1 MFAIAIHILAAWC
14 CKNAGVCVNWD
25 DMRLFLGLARNG
37 RVAIAAKGLRV
48 DPTTLI
54 RRVKKLEDSL
64 NCELFELTNKGYVL
78 TSQGTELVRYIEK
91 AEHYFL
97 QAQNELGDE
106 RLHMEGS
113 IRVSVSEGF
122 GSWFLAPLLPEFKK
136 QYPGIV
142 IELVATSGFLN
153 LNKREAD
160 MAILLEK
167 PSKGLLVTKKLTDYN
182 LYLYAHKELVAE
194 DVENGRLTSLQSLSD
209 FNLVSYVPDLVYAP
223 QLKFIEE
230 TALSQLSALRSTS
243 INAQYQ
249 MLVNGGGVGILP
261 KFMAEMRPGL
271 VRLVENE
278 IQIKRTF
285 WLASHKETHSQ
296 ARFQAFTHWLHEK
309 VQQYQHSF
317 ID

>member
-1 MFAIAIHILAAWC
+1 
-14 CKNAGVCVNWD
+14 
-25 DMRLFLGLARNG
+25 MRLFLGLARNG
-37 RVAIAAKGLRV
+37 RVAIAAKGLKV

-64 NCELFELTNKGYVL
+64 NCKLFELTKKGYVL
-78 TSQGTELVRYIEK
+78 TTHGSELVTYIEK

-97 QAQNELGDE
+97 EAQNELGDE
-106 RLHMEGS
+106 RSHLAGT

-122 GSWFLAPLLPEFKK
+122 GSWFLAPLLPDFKK
-136 QYPGIV
+136 QYPGIS

-167 PSKGLLVTKKLTDYN
+167 PSKGLLVTQKLTDYN
-182 LYLYAHKELVAE
+182 LYLYTHKSLIS
-194 DVENGRLTSLQSLSD
+194 DNKPRTLKDLTA

-249 MLVNGGGVGILP
+249 MLVNGAGVGILP
-261 KFMAEMRPGL
+261 KFMAETQPGL
-271 VRLVENE
+271 VRLIENE
-278 IQIKRTF
+278 IHIKRTF
-285 WLASHKETHSQ
+285 WLATHKETHSQ
-296 ARFQAFTHWLHEK
+296 ARFQVFTQWLTDK
-309 VQQYQHSF
+309 VAQYHSKF
-317 ID
+317 LDE

>member
-1 MFAIAIHILAAWC
+1 
-14 CKNAGVCVNWD
+14 
-25 DMRLFLGLARNG
+25 MRLFLGLARNG
-37 RVAIAAKGLRV
+37 RVAIAAKGLKV

-64 NCELFELTNKGYVL
+64 NCKLFELTKRGYVL
-78 TSQGTELVRYIEK
+78 TTRGSELVSYIEK

-97 QAQNELGDE
+97 EAQNELGDE
-106 RLHMEGS
+106 RSHLAGT

-122 GSWFLAPLLPEFKK
+122 GSWFLAPLLPDFKK
-136 QYPGIV
+136 QYPGIS

-160 MAILLEK
+160 IAILLEK
-167 PSKGLLVTKKLTDYN
+167 PSKGLLVTQKLTDYN
-182 LYLYAHKELVAE
+182 LYLYTH
-194 DVENGRLTSLQSLSD
+194 TSLINENKPQTLHD
-209 FNLVSYVPDLVYAP
+209 LTAFNLVSYVPDLVYAP

-249 MLVNGGGVGILP
+249 MLINGAGVGILP
-261 KFMAEMRPGL
+261 KFMAEKQPGL
-271 VRLVENE
+271 VRLIENE
-278 IQIKRTF
+278 IHIKRTF
-285 WLASHKETHSQ
+285 WLATHKETHSQ
-296 ARFQAFTHWLHEK
+296 ARFQVFTQWLQEN
-309 VQQYQHSF
+309 VERYQSRF

>member
-1 MFAIAIHILAAWC
+1 M
-14 CKNAGVCVNWD
+14 NWD

-37 RVAIAAKGLRV
+37 RVAIAAKGLKV

-64 NCELFELTNKGYVL
+64 NCNLFELTKKGYVL
-78 TSQGTELVRYIEK
+78 TSQGSELVRYIEK

-97 QAQNELGDE
+97 EAQNELSDE
-106 RLHMEGS
+106 RSHLAGT

-122 GSWFLAPLLPEFKK
+122 GSWFLAPLLPDFKA
-136 QYPGIV
+136 QYPGIC

-167 PSKGLLVTKKLTDYN
+167 PSKGLLVTQKLTDYE
-182 LYLYAHKELVAE
+182 LYLYTHETLVQSAKPK
-194 DVENGRLTSLQSLSD
+194 SLHDLRH

-243 INAQYQ
+243 INAQHQ
-249 MLVNGGGVGILP
+249 MLVNGAGVGILP
-261 KFMAEMRPGL
+261 KFIAEHQAGL
-271 VRLVENE
+271 VRLLQQD
-278 IQIKRTF
+278 IHIKRTF
-285 WLASHKETHSQ
+285 WLASHKETYTQ
-296 ARFQAFTHWLHEK
+296 AKFQAFSSWLLEK
-309 VQQYQHSF
+309 VQLNRSRF
-317 ID
+317 VE

>member
-1 MFAIAIHILAAWC
+1 M
-14 CKNAGVCVNWD
+14 NWD

-37 RVAIAAKGLRV
+37 RVAIAAKGLKV

-64 NCELFELTNKGYVL
+64 NCNLFELTKKGYVL
-78 TSQGTELVRYIEK
+78 TSQGSELVRYIEK

-97 QAQNELGDE
+97 EAQNELSDE
-106 RLHMEGS
+106 RSHLAGT

-122 GSWFLAPLLPEFKK
+122 GSWFLAPLLPDFKA
-136 QYPGIV
+136 QYPGIC

-167 PSKGLLVTKKLTDYN
+167 PSKGLLVTQKLTDYE
-182 LYLYAHKELVAE
+182 LYLYTHETLVQS
-194 DVENGRLTSLQSLSD
+194 VKPKSLQDLRH

-243 INAQYQ
+243 INAQHQ
-249 MLVNGGGVGILP
+249 MLVNGAGVGILP
-261 KFMAEMRPGL
+261 KFIAEHQTGL
-271 VRLVENE
+271 VRLLQQD
-278 IQIKRTF
+278 IHIKRTF
-285 WLASHKETHSQ
+285 WLASHKETHTQ
-296 ARFQAFTHWLHEK
+296 AKFQAFSSWLLEK
-309 VQQYQHSF
+309 VQLNRSRF
-317 ID
+317 VE

>member
-1 MFAIAIHILAAWC
+1 M
-14 CKNAGVCVNWD
+14 NWD

-37 RVAIAAKGLRV
+37 RVAIAAKGLSV

-64 NCELFELTNKGYVL
+64 NCKLFELTKKGYVL
-78 TSQGTELVRYIEK
+78 TTQGSELVRYIEK

-97 QAQNELGDE
+97 EAQNELSDE
-106 RLHMEGS
+106 RSHLAGT

-122 GSWFLAPLLPEFKK
+122 GSWFLAPLLPEFKRL
-136 QYPGIV
+136 YPGIC

-167 PSKGLLVTKKLTDYN
+167 PSKGLLVTQKLTDYS
-182 LYLYAHKELVAE
+182 LYLYTH
-194 DVENGRLTSLQSLSD
+194 QSLVETCKPQTLQDLSQ

-230 TALSQLSALRSTS
+230 TALAQLSALRSTS

-249 MLVNGGGVGILP
+249 MLINGAGVGILP
-261 KFMAEMRPGL
+261 TFIAEANEGL
-271 VRLVENE
+271 VKLLDED
-278 IQIKRTF
+278 IHIKRTF
-285 WLASHKETHSQ
+285 WLATHKETHSQ
-296 ARFQAFTHWLHEK
+296 ARFQAFTKWLIEK
-309 VQQYQHSF
+309 VEENRVRF
-317 ID
+317 VG

>member
-1 MFAIAIHILAAWC
+1 
-14 CKNAGVCVNWD
+14 
-25 DMRLFLGLARNG
+25 MRLFLGLARNG
-37 RVAIAAKGLRV
+37 RVAIAAKGLKV
-48 DPTTLI
+48 DPTTLV

-64 NCELFELTNKGYVL
+64 NCKLFELTKRGYVL
-78 TSQGTELVRYIEK
+78 TTHGSELVTYIEK

-97 QAQNELGDE
+97 EAQNELGDE
-106 RLHMEGS
+106 RSHLAGT

-122 GSWFLAPLLPEFKK
+122 GSWFLAPLLPNFKK
-136 QYPGIV
+136 QYPGIS

-167 PSKGLLVTKKLTDYN
+167 PSRGLLVTQKLTDYN
-182 LYLYAHKELVAE
+182 LYLYTHRSLIG
-194 DVENGRLTSLQSLSD
+194 ENKPETLHDLTA

-249 MLVNGGGVGILP
+249 MLVNGAGVGILP
-261 KFMAEMRPGL
+261 KFMAEKQSGL
-271 VRLVENE
+271 VRLIENE
-278 IQIKRTF
+278 IHIKRTF
-285 WLASHKETHSQ
+285 WLATHKETHSQ
-296 ARFQAFTHWLHEK
+296 ARFQVFTQWLREN
-309 VQQYQHSF
+309 VERYQSRF

>member
-1 MFAIAIHILAAWC
+1 M
-14 CKNAGVCVNWD
+14 NWD

-37 RVAIAAKGLRV
+37 RVAVAAKGLKV

-64 NCELFELTNKGYVL
+64 NCKLFELTKKGYVL
-78 TSQGTELVRYIEK
+78 TTHGSELVTYIEK

-97 QAQNELGDE
+97 EAQNELGDE
-106 RLHMEGS
+106 RSHLAGT

-122 GSWFLAPLLPEFKK
+122 GSWFLAPLLPDFKK
-136 QYPGIV
+136 QYPGIS

-167 PSKGLLVTKKLTDYN
+167 PSKGLLVTQKLTDYN
-182 LYLYAHKELVAE
+182 LYLYTHQSLINESKPQSLQ
-194 DVENGRLTSLQSLSD
+194 DLTS

-249 MLVNGGGVGILP
+249 MLINGAGVGILP
-261 KFMAEMRPGL
+261 KFMAETQPGL
-271 VRLVENE
+271 VRLIEND
-278 IQIKRTF
+278 IHIRRTF
-285 WLASHKETHSQ
+285 WLATHKETHSQ
-296 ARFQAFTHWLHEK
+296 ARFQVFTHWLQENIK
-309 VQQYQHSF
+309 RYQF
-317 ID
+317 RFVD

>member
-1 MFAIAIHILAAWC
+1 M
-14 CKNAGVCVNWD
+14 NWD

-37 RVAIAAKGLRV
+37 RVAIAAKGLGV

-64 NCELFELTNKGYVL
+64 NCKLFELTKKGYVL
-78 TSQGTELVRYIEK
+78 TTQGSELVRYIEK

-97 QAQNELGDE
+97 EAQNELSDE
-106 RLHMEGS
+106 RSHLAGT

-122 GSWFLAPLLPEFKK
+122 GSWFLAPLLPEFKRL
-136 QYPGIV
+136 YPGIC

-167 PSKGLLVTKKLTDYN
+167 PSKGLLVTQKLTDYS
-182 LYLYAHKELVAE
+182 LYLYTH
-194 DVENGRLTSLQSLSD
+194 QSLVETRKPQTLQDLSQ

-230 TALSQLSALRSTS
+230 TALAQLSALRSTS

-249 MLVNGGGVGILP
+249 MLINGAGVGILP
-261 KFMAEMRPGL
+261 TFIAEANEGL
-271 VRLVENE
+271 VKLLDED
-278 IQIKRTF
+278 IHIKRTF
-285 WLASHKETHSQ
+285 WLATHKETHSQ
-296 ARFQAFTHWLHEK
+296 ARFQAFTKWLIEK
-309 VQQYQHSF
+309 VEENRVRF
-317 ID
+317 VG